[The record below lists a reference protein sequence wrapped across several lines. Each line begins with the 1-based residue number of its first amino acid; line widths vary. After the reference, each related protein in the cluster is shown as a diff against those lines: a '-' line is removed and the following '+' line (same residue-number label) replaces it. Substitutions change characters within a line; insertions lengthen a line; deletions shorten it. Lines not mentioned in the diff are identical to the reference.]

1 MTIQTVPE
9 LQHRTV
15 LLEEAVDGLQIDG
28 ERANGVYVDG
38 TFGRGGHSR
47 RILERL
53 GPQGRL
59 IAFDKDPQAIATA
72 NTIGDARFEI
82 VHDSFATL
90 RDALDARGVARVDGI
105 LLDLGI
111 SSPQVDEAA
120 RGFSFRLDGP
130 LDMRMDTT
138 RGMSAAEWLATE
150 SEQTI
155 GKVIRDYGEERFAF
169 QIAKA
174 ITARRTVAPISTTRQ
189 LAEIV
194 AHAVKTREKGKDPAT
209 RTFQA
214 VRIYINKE
222 LEELEVGLD
231 AALEKLAPHGRM
243 AVISFHSLE
252 DRIVKRFMASK
263 ANAPQPDRRL
273 PIRAVD
279 LPKPQLKLVAKI
291 KPSDAEVAGN
301 PRARSAI
308 MRVAERTTAPLA
320 TSASSVLPGSAP

>member
-1 MTIQTVPE
+1 MKDEAVPE

-15 LLEEAVDGLQIDG
+15 LLEQAVDALAIDG
-28 ERANGVYVDG
+28 ARADGIYVDG

-47 RILERL
+47 LILQRL
-53 GPQGRL
+53 GANGRL
-59 IAFDKDPQAIATA
+59 IAFDKDSQAIATA
-72 NTIGDARFEI
+72 GTIADTRFEI
-82 VHDSFATL
+82 VHDSFATMA
-90 RDALDARGVARVDGI
+90 DALAARGISQVDGI

-111 SSPQVDEAA
+111 SSPQVDDAA
-120 RGFSFRLDGP
+120 RGFSFRFDGP

-138 RGMSAAEWLATE
+138 RGISAAEWLATE
-150 SEQTI
+150 DEQTI
-155 GKVIRDYGEERFAF
+155 GKVIKDYGEERFAF

-174 ITARRTVAPISTTRQ
+174 IAARRAIEPISTTRQ
-189 LAEIV
+189 LAALV

-222 LEELEVGLD
+222 LEELEIGLG
-231 AALEKLAPHGRM
+231 AALQKLSPQGRL

-279 LPKPQLKLVAKI
+279 LPQPELKLLAKM
-291 KPSDAEVAGN
+291 KPSDAEIAAN

-308 MRVAERTTAPLA
+308 MRVAERTAVALGNLA
-320 TSASSVLPGSAP
+320 